1 MKKMKKTSEKTNE
14 KTKKD
19 KWKKSNGKREKMQK
33 KDNIKMDSEEMIRLK
48 QISEKEFREFAKGC
62 GIEYRNK
69 IPSRE
74 LKAMLRYRP
83 LNNRMVEIRDEE
95 SNFTIFDNMDRAAIE
110 SA

>member
-1 MKKMKKTSEKTNE
+1 MKKRKKTSEKNQME
-14 KTKKD
+14 KGKKC
-19 KWKKSNGKREKMQK
+19 KK